1 MDFVA
6 KTLIQVI
13 RIAIIGQALEIVP
26 ITMLDGWI
34 LIAKALV
41 EDVAKIL
48 MAMITL
54 SKVHCVSFIAP
65 HYALQSL
72 ITYSHILLNTY
83 MIIIIL

>member
-13 RIAIIGQALEIVP
+13 RIASIGQALEIVP

-41 EDVAKIL
+41 ENVAKIL
-48 MAMITL
+48 MAMIL
-54 SKVHCVSFIAP
+54 IVIIGLDLAIVPK
-65 HYALQSL
+65 LMSL
-72 ITYSHILLNTY
+72 G
-83 MIIIIL
+83 

>member
-13 RIAIIGQALEIVP
+13 RIANIGQALEVVP

-41 EDVAKIL
+41 ENVAKIL
-48 MAMITL
+48 MAMIL
-54 SKVHCVSFIAP
+54 IVIIGLDLAIVPK
-65 HYALQSL
+65 LMSL
-72 ITYSHILLNTY
+72 G
-83 MIIIIL
+83 

>member
-34 LIAKALV
+34 LIAKAPV
-41 EDVAKIL
+41 ENVAKIL
-48 MAMITL
+48 MAMIL
-54 SKVHCVSFIAP
+54 IVIIGLDLAIVPKHM
-65 HYALQSL
+65 SL
-72 ITYSHILLNTY
+72 G
-83 MIIIIL
+83 